1 MSDKM
6 TIISVPG
13 RPSGDSLMDC
23 GDKTTSEMI
32 SFYRA
37 YAARL
42 RDRAE
47 AIERMSDQDFRI
59 EVVRGRVTQHPIK
72 VLQEGR
78 LP

>member
-6 TIISVPG
+6 TVISVPG
-13 RPSGDSLMDC
+13 RPSGDSLMDW
-23 GDKTTSEMI
+23 GDKTTAEMI

-42 RDRAE
+42 RSRAE
-47 AIERMSDQDFRI
+47 AIEKMSDEDFRI
-59 EVVRGRVTQHPIK
+59 EIVRGRVVQHPIK